1 VVKRWHEPAGGG
13 ICAVRDKPL
22 RKARNDLCNP
32 RRISETKSASTSF
45 ERRVVT
51 FLERGRSER

>member
-1 VVKRWHEPAGGG
+1 MNPLGAAYARLG
-13 ICAVRDKPL
+13 DKPV

>member
-1 VVKRWHEPAGGG
+1 MNPLGAAYARLG
-13 ICAVRDKPL
+13 DKPL
-22 RKARNDLCNP
+22 RKHDLCNP